1 MEKKKL
7 FRDQKL
13 SKKQMMNACGGA
25 NPSNSCY
32 PGELMY
38 TCTLYYEGMPQGTPG
53 KVCATS
59 PAEAAMKANSTLMS
73 ELAEYQYICQ

>member
-1 MEKKKL
+1 MEKKKI

-38 TCTLYYEGMPQGTPG
+38 TVL
-53 KVCATS
+53 
-59 PAEAAMKANSTLMS
+59 
-73 ELAEYQYICQ
+73 

>member
-25 NPSNSCY
+25 NPNNNCY
-32 PGELMY
+32 PWELMY
-38 TCTLYYEGMPQGTPG
+38 NCTLYYEGMPQGAPDQ
-53 KVCATS
+53 VCATS
-59 PAEAAMKANSTLMS
+59 PAEAAMKANSALMS